1 MKLILSIF
9 LLFGLLSCQQ
19 EKFDFANELAFTTNF
34 EMNEL
39 YQGSKGVYEPK
50 NTWLLL
56 FTFNKYCYFYKTPFN
71 KSLGESRITKRQA
84 GKCSFSDD
92 AIYSKEGI
100 KDFKMNLHVQEKIKL
115 SLIIDGES
123 FNYPLINYSVSRKFT
138 PFNNQLKKSFF
149 GNVYVN
155 GGLDYLKTKT
165 LKSGTLCHGVN
176 IECKDVVKY
185 KCDLC
190 EKGSYEVVDF
200 NCAQG
205 GSKYC
210 GKDKCGT
217 KNQPACPR
225 GYKVLDTKLPSLCFN
240 GSPAGFCSPG
250 LSTFCNDEGIL
261 ICL

>member
-1 MKLILSIF
+1 MKFIM
-9 LLFGLLSCQQ
+9 GLLLLLNFISCNQKNFIL
-19 EKFDFANELAFTTNF
+19 EEELAFTNNF
-34 EMNEL
+34 QINEL

-56 FTFNKYCYFYKTPFN
+56 FTFNDYCYFYKTPFN
-71 KSLGESRITKRQA
+71 KSLGEYRVTKRSS
-84 GKCSFSDD
+84 GKCSFNDD
-92 AIYSKEGI
+92 AILSKEGI
-100 KDFKMNLHVQEKIKL
+100 SDFKMNLHVQDKIKL
-115 SLIIDGES
+115 NLIIDGES
-123 FNYPLINYSVSRKFT
+123 VNYPLLNHTVSKKFS
-138 PFNNQLKKSFF
+138 PFNNQLKKSYFD
-149 GNVYVN
+149 NVFVN
-155 GGLDYLKTKT
+155 GGLDYLKSKT

-190 EKGSYEVVDF
+190 EEGSYEVVDF

-205 GSKYC
+205 GSKFC

-225 GYKVLDTKLPSLCFN
+225 GYKVLDTKFPSLCFN
-240 GSPAGFCSPG
+240 GSPAGFCFPG